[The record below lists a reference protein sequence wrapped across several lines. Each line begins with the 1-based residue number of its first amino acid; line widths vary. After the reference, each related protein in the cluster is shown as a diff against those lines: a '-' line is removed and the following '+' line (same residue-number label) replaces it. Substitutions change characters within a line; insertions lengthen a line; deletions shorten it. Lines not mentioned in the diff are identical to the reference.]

1 MTADSSPSN
10 GKPEPLDLV
19 YEPDAVPAPEAQ
31 ADTLAETAGKAANTY
46 RPRLVP
52 RPGGPRPRIII
63 RGRRRLFFND
73 LYAQLM
79 DASWPKL
86 VGVFISTFLCI
97 NTLFAVLYFALGD
110 WWPGE
115 GIAHARHGYF
125 LDDFF
130 FSVQTLATIGYGGM
144 SPEGIVANVLVT
156 LEAVTGFSF
165 YALMTGLVF
174 SKFSRPTA
182 RVTFSERAVINDDM
196 GSRHFSLRMINDRGN
211 RIVNAEARLVMMRDD
226 QLTDGSI
233 MRRYYDL
240 PLVRSTVPIM
250 QLSWSLLHRIDETSP
265 LYGETLQSLEDKNA
279 EIIVSMTGMDESLSS
294 TIHTR
299 FSYIAGDIS
308 FDRSFAQILHRLPDN
323 TLEVHYDKIHDLKD

>member
-1 MTADSSPSN
+1 MITDNGPSN
-10 GKPEPLDLV
+10 GKPRPLDLQYKV
-19 YEPDAVPAPEAQ
+19 EFQPVAPAP
-31 ADTLAETAGKAANTY
+31 AEPGVATTSLF

-52 RPGGPRPRIII
+52 RSNGPKPRIII
-63 RGRRRLFFND
+63 RGHKRHLFTD

-79 DASWPKL
+79 AATWPRL
-86 VGVFISTFLCI
+86 VAVFVAVFLCI
-97 NTLFAVLYFALGD
+97 NTFFALLYFGLAD

-115 GIAHARHGYF
+115 GISHARHGVF
-125 LDDFF
+125 LDYFF

-144 SPEGIVANVLVT
+144 NPEGIIANILVT

-182 RVTFSERAVINDDM
+182 LVTFSDRAVVNSDM
-196 GSRHFSLRMINDRGN
+196 GERHFSLRMINDRGN
-211 RIVNAEARLVMMRDD
+211 RIVNAEATLVMMRDD
-226 QLTDGSI
+226 RLPDGSI
-233 MRRYYDL
+233 MRRYYDME
-240 PLVRSTVPIM
+240 LVRAWVPVM
-250 QLSWSLLHRIDETSP
+250 QLSWSLLHRIDESSP
-265 LYGETLQSLEDKNA
+265 LWGETHETLEAKNA

-299 FSYIAGDIS
+299 FSYIAEDIH
-308 FDRSFAQILHRLPDN
+308 FDRSFAQVLHRMADN